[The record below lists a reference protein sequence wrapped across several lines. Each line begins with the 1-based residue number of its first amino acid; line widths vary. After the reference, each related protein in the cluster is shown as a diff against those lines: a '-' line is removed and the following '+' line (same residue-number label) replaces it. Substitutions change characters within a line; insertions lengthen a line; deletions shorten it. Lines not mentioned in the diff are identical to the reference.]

1 MGGRGPGAR
10 TTAWG
15 RVLSLCSRAGS
26 VPNKEMP
33 FCGALCPQSHQTL
46 QGDAGPGWVPARPLA
61 APAPPAVFVRAPP
74 QPPSPPP
81 RPPEH
86 IVFCADVVI
95 NRGVRSFCLFPPGLC
110 AAFSVRTR
118 WSGIDGGMP
127 YSDLAR
133 AQLPAPG
140 RLGSGHVRLNPHRL
154 P

>member
-1 MGGRGPGAR
+1 MGRCAHRAIRPFKVTQAQ
-10 TTAWG
+10 
-15 RVLSLCSRAGS
+15 AGS
-26 VPNKEMP
+26 RPGP
-33 FCGALCPQSHQTL
+33 WLPRHHQQCLCG
-46 QGDAGPGWVPARPLA
+46 R
-61 APAPPAVFVRAPP
+61 
-74 QPPSPPP
+74 PPSHPPPP